1 MILPSIIVMGETQT
15 LAETAPGTSDE
26 RRRAMLAVARA
37 MFLEHGYARTSMSAV
52 AAQIGGSKT
61 TLWTYF
67 PSKEALFLAVAS
79 DLIQEYAGHIAAQL
93 VFDAPL
99 DQCLRRFGRNL
110 LTALTS
116 PPITALMR
124 IVTAEAKAIPG
135 LGIRFHE
142 QGLAHGWQRMANFLT
157 EARERGLVRADADCF
172 RAAQHLIGM
181 FHSGCYQRHLMS
193 DSGSPDAQT
202 IAGDVDAAVD
212 AFCRAYGAVGAT
224 G

>member
-1 MILPSIIVMGETQT
+1 MLMGEVSNDSAT
-15 LAETAPGTSDE
+15 LPGVSEE
-26 RRRAMLAVARA
+26 RRHAMLAVARA
-37 MFLEHGYARTSMSAV
+37 LFLEQGYARTSMSAV
-52 AAQIGGSKT
+52 AARIGGSKT

-79 DLIQEYAGHIAAQL
+79 DLIEEYAGHIAAQL
-93 VFDAPL
+93 VFDGPL

-124 IVTAEAKAIPG
+124 VVTAEAKAIPG

-157 EARERGLVRADADCF
+157 EAQARGLVRADADCF

-181 FHSGCYQRHLMS
+181 FQSGSYQRHLMS
-193 DSGSPDAQT
+193 DSGSPDTQT
-202 IAGDVDAAVD
+202 IAADVETAVD
-212 AFCRAYGAVGAT
+212 AFCRAYGAGSVA
-224 G
+224 

>member
-1 MILPSIIVMGETQT
+1 MGESSTDAAV
-15 LAETAPGTSDE
+15 LPGVSEE

-37 MFLEHGYARTSMSAV
+37 LFLEQGYARTSMSAV
-52 AAQIGGSKT
+52 AARIGGSKT

-79 DLIQEYAGHIAAQL
+79 DLIEEYAGHIAAQL
-93 VFDAPL
+93 VFDGPL
-99 DQCLRRFGRNL
+99 DECLRRFGRNL

-124 IVTAEAKAIPG
+124 VVTAEAKAIPG

-157 EARERGLVRADADCF
+157 EAQARNLVRADADCF

-181 FHSGCYQRHLMS
+181 FQAGSYQRHLMS
-193 DSGSPDAQT
+193 DSGSPTSQT
-202 IAGDVDAAVD
+202 IEADVDAAVD
-212 AFCRAYGAVGAT
+212 AFCRAYGTQAAA
-224 G
+224 

>member
-1 MILPSIIVMGETQT
+1 MILPSIIAMGEAQT
-15 LAETAPGTSDE
+15 IAEALPGVSEE

-37 MFLEHGYARTSMSAV
+37 MFLEQGYARTSMSAV
-52 AAQIGGSKT
+52 AARIGGSKT

-67 PSKEALFLAVAS
+67 PGKEALFLAVSS
-79 DLIQEYAGHIAAQL
+79 DLIEEYAGHIAAQL
-93 VFDAPL
+93 VIDGPL
-99 DQCLRRFGRNL
+99 DHCLKRFGRNL

-142 QGLAHGWQRMANFLT
+142 QGLAHGWQRMANFLS
-157 EARERGLVRADADCF
+157 EAQARGLVRADADCF

-193 DSGSPDAQT
+193 DSGSPDAAT
-202 IAGDVDAAVD
+202 IAADVDAAVD
-212 AFCRAYGAVGAT
+212 AFCRAYGAAGAA

>member
-1 MILPSIIVMGETQT
+1 MQCAHLPETV
-15 LAETAPGTSDE
+15 PGTSDE

-52 AAQIGGSKT
+52 AAAIGGSKT

-79 DLIQEYAGHIAAQL
+79 DLIEEYAGHVAAKL
-93 VFDAPL
+93 VFDGPF
-99 DQCLRRFGRNL
+99 DQCLRNFGCNL
-110 LTALTS
+110 ITALTS

-135 LGIRFHE
+135 LGLRFHE
-142 QGLAHGWQRMANFLT
+142 QGLAHGWARMAAYLT
-157 EARERGLVRADADCF
+157 EAQARRLVRADADAF

-193 DSGSPDAQT
+193 DSGAPSAAT
-202 IAGDVDAAVD
+202 IAADVDAAVD
-212 AFCRAYGAVGAT
+212 AFCRAYGV
-224 G
+224 

>member
-15 LAETAPGTSDE
+15 DTETLPGVSEE

-37 MFLEHGYARTSMSAV
+37 MFLDQGYARTSMSAV

-79 DLIQEYAGHIAAQL
+79 DLIEEYAGHIAAQL
-93 VFDAPL
+93 VFDGPL

-124 IVTAEAKAIPG
+124 VVTAEAKAIPG

-142 QGLAHGWQRMANFLT
+142 QGLAHGWHRMAAFLG
-157 EARERGLVRADADCF
+157 EAQARGLVRADADCF

-181 FHSGCYQRHLMS
+181 FQCGCYQRHLMS
-193 DSGSPDAQT
+193 DSGSPDTQT
-202 IAGDVDAAVD
+202 IAADVDAAVD
-212 AFCRAYGAVGAT
+212 AFCRAYGVVGSAR
-224 G
+224 